1 MKEMIGYQEFI
12 EDIVSQI
19 VAHPS
24 DVKVEKIVDERGVL
38 LVLSVNP
45 EDIGYIIGKKGQT
58 VTSLRTLLRIVG
70 AKHNARVTLKVNEP
84 EGRERPVRTTDDSA
98 PRTSDFTTSTPRAA
112 APEAAPAKKSEF
124 DDIDTSVI
132 DNLEI

>member
-1 MKEMIGYQEFI
+1 MIGYQEFI
-12 EDIVSQI
+12 EAIVSQI

-84 EGRERPVRTTDDSA
+84 EGRERLARTSDSAAPA
-98 PRTSDFTTSTPRAA
+98 PRTSDFTTSTPRPVAV
-112 APEAAPAKKSEF
+112 ESAPAKKSEF
-124 DDIDTSVI
+124 DNIDTSVI

>member
-12 EDIVSQI
+12 EHIVQQI
-19 VAHPS
+19 VAHPD

-45 EDIGYIIGKKGQT
+45 EDIGYVIGKKGQT

-70 AKHNARVTLKVNEP
+70 AQHNARVTLKINEP
-84 EGRERPVRTTDDSA
+84 EGRERPARTYDSASA
-98 PRTSDFTTSTPRAA
+98 PRTSDFATSTPRPA
-112 APEAAPAKKSEF
+112 AAPAKKSEF
-124 DDIDTSVI
+124 DNIDTSVI